1 MKHIVFLLSICILC
15 ASSFLHAQKVL
26 RPEMIGRPTDHSI
39 MVSIAFD
46 DQVFIRIAHSKN
58 AFNQD
63 LKSPWVLGKK
73 GEFTEM
79 VLDNLSPSTE
89 YYYHVEYVND
99 TVSTDIQSQP
109 TRMFRTAKKKGESF
123 TFVVQADPHLD
134 VQSDTSLYA
143 LCLQNQL
150 MDMPDLMFDL
160 GDILMTDKLGNA
172 QKVVTKDTILYRC
185 NLLRSFYERINH
197 SVPLFIALGNHE
209 GEAGWNLK
217 NNGDNFAVE
226 STNLRKKFFM
236 NPFPNDFYTGDT
248 INHPYVGLRH
258 NYYEFTWGD
267 AQFIVL
273 DPYWYTNPKP
283 DSLNGWRWTLGKT
296 QYDWLK
302 RILEQSKASYKFVMA
317 HQLVGGDPLGRGGI
331 EFASLYEWGGNNL
344 DGTRG
349 FATMRPGWYK
359 PIKDLLKEH
368 KATIFFHGHDH
379 FFAKQEMDC
388 LIYQECPQPSHPNFS
403 GVNSAKDYGY
413 INGEILPNSGHM
425 RIKVDPEKIQ
435 VEYVRAYLPKNETA
449 NRKNRDVAATYVIP
463 LNKCYDSLTTGIPIL
478 WNDSY
483 INQFPFPN
491 PMMESMIFPITIVQP
506 GEYSILI
513 YDLRGNVQKRI
524 AEHITMQEGIYHVQW
539 DGMNDMGN
547 RLPTGSYSYVLMNG
561 DEQLQQSIIHIQ

>member
-1 MKHIVFLLSICILC
+1 MHLLNFALYAIILFSATFLQ
-15 ASSFLHAQKVL
+15 AQKVL
-26 RPEMIGRPTDHSI
+26 RSEMIGRPTDHSI
-39 MVSIAFD
+39 MVSISFD
-46 DQVFIRIAHSKN
+46 EQVYARLSYSMN

-63 LKSPWVLGKK
+63 QKSTWMLAKN
-73 GEFTEM
+73 GEFIELS
-79 VLDNLSPSTE
+79 LDGLQSSKE
-89 YYYHVEYVND
+89 YFYRVEYVKDTTSND
-99 TVSTDIQSQP
+99 VRSQP
-109 TRMFRTAKKKGESF
+109 TRSFRTAKKKGEAF

-134 VQSDTSLYA
+134 AQSDTNLYA

-172 QKVVTKDTILYRC
+172 QKIVTKDTILYRC
-185 NLLRSFYERINH
+185 NLMRSFYEKVNH

-209 GEAGWNLK
+209 GESGWNLK
-217 NNGDNFAVE
+217 NNGDNFAVQ
-226 STNLRKKFFM
+226 STILRKQFFM

-248 INHPYVGLRH
+248 IIHDYVGMRH

-302 RILEQSKASYKFVMA
+302 RTLEQSKASYKFIMA
-317 HQLVGGDPLGRGGI
+317 HQLIGGDPLGRGGI

-349 FATMRPGWYK
+349 FETMRPGWYK
-359 PIKDLLKEH
+359 PIKELLKEH

-403 GVNSAKDYGY
+403 GVNSAKEYGY
-413 INGEILPNSGHM
+413 LNGEILPNSGHM
-425 RIKVDPEKIQ
+425 RVKVDPEKVQ
-435 VEYVRAYLPKNETA
+435 VEYVRAYLPKNETG
-449 NRKNRDVAATYVIP
+449 NRKNRDIAATYVIP
-463 LNKCYDSLTTGIPIL
+463 LNKCYDSITSGIPIL

-491 PMMESMIFPITIVQP
+491 PMMESMIFPITITQS
-506 GEYSILI
+506 GEYSIVI
-513 YDLRGNVQKRI
+513 IDLKGNLQKSI
-524 AEHITMQEGIYHVQW
+524 VEHISMQEGIYHVQW
-539 DGMNDMGN
+539 DGMNDEGN
-547 RLPTGSYSYVLMNG
+547 RLPTGAYSYMLKKDDQTLHTG
-561 DEQLQQSIIHIQ
+561 LIHIQ